1 MVLVDGPV
9 RADGGAQLLGRLVIA
24 DLPQHRHQ
32 RGCAQ
37 VGGARGDDLAHPP
50 DGGAVLAAGVDAEA
64 AENLLS
70 TRQTFLI
77 TADRREDAQLLEAAR
92 GSFHSICSLVAVDG
106 EDVAGL
112 EAAGG
117 EQLHRGPALEQQLLL
132 GHPHQDE
139 THQFSQVQTAHHLLK
154 ADVSK
159 MERIVIQ
166 KSKKRSSNL
175 DPVV

>member
-32 RGCAQ
+32 RGCTQ

-50 DGGAVLAAGVDAEA
+50 HGGAVLAARVDAEA

-77 TADRREDAQLLEAAR
+77 TADRRADAQLL
-92 GSFHSICSLVAVDG
+92 
-106 EDVAGL
+106 
-112 EAAGG
+112 
-117 EQLHRGPALEQQLLL
+117 LLL
-132 GHPHQDE
+132 LHVDASTP
-139 THQFSQVQTAHHLLK
+139 SAHSS
-154 ADVSK
+154 VSMVK
-159 MERIVIQ
+159 M
-166 KSKKRSSNL
+166 
-175 DPVV
+175 